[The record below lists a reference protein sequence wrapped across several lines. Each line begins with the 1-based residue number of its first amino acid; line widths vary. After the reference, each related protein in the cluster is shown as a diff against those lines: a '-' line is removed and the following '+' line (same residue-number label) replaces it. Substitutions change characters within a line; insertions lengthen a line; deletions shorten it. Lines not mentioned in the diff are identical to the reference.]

1 MILQVIFKI
10 VTEQILHAGNV
21 EEPSDVFFAHFTA
34 EQLIEEGDVLIIE
47 RELSEDL

>member
-10 VTEQILHAGNV
+10 VTEQNLHPGYV
-21 EEPSDVFFAHFTA
+21 EEPSDVYFTHSVA

-47 RELSEDL
+47 R